1 MVNKKHQDRNFSRNP
16 RLWRQGLSM
25 AAWLLVILGPST
37 PVEAIVHNPS
47 SKQIE
52 EALTRGTAIAQER
65 QPPLILYAH
74 FGKPGGLSPHGFL
87 MTKLGGVAVLT
98 GHFALRGEKPSS
110 GDLERILAE
119 DALQIVVTV
128 FGDSP
133 TFAIESYL
141 LLKQGDNLIKPTRIR
156 ADGRA
161 AAIESLSNQPTFR
174 ANIVAS
180 FAYGS
185 FDPEGQT
192 IISVFPGVGGEV
204 NFLLDFSSIP

>member
-1 MVNKKHQDRNFSRNP
+1 MVP
-16 RLWRQGLSM
+16 L
-25 AAWLLVILGPST
+25 LLVLMSPSA
-37 PVEAIVHNPS
+37 PVEAVVPSPS

-52 EALTRGTAIAQER
+52 QALRRGEAVAQER
-65 QPPLILYAH
+65 QPPINLYAH
-74 FGKPGGLSPHGFL
+74 FGNAEELSPYGIV
-87 MTKLGGVAVLT
+87 MTKLGGVAVLS

-110 GDLERILAE
+110 GDVERILAE
-119 DALQIVVTV
+119 DVLQIVVTV

-133 TFAIESYL
+133 TFAKDSYL
-141 LLKQGDNLIKPTRIR
+141 LLKQGNNLIKPTRIR
-156 ADGRA
+156 ADGLA
-161 AAIESLSNQPTFR
+161 AAIEPLSSRPTFR
-174 ANIVAS
+174 AKIVAS